1 MQAAAVQD
9 VLVSRRLV
17 TPRRPYGRPSMAVL
31 ATGRTTRPAAMVSGH
46 STAGCHRH
54 SYLQG
59 YGRNGRASC
68 SAGVSR
74 HWGHVRPPLVHDAR
88 HAAPTCAG
96 RVHRDVYGAGVGRA
110 ISTGHVKSAGQ
121 WCEMLRAT
129 RSARASVI
137 VWPDS
142 SRAKKAPW
150 FARCRP
156 AVDRLIPRWAA

>member
-1 MQAAAVQD
+1 MLNA
-9 VLVSRRLV
+9 
-17 TPRRPYGRPSMAVL
+17 
-31 ATGRTTRPAAMVSGH
+31 
-46 STAGCHRH
+46 
-54 SYLQG
+54 
-59 YGRNGRASC
+59 
-68 SAGVSR
+68 
-74 HWGHVRPPLVHDAR
+74 DAR
-88 HAAPTCAG
+88 RVGRYRQDLLCRCRQLRDGLACAG

-110 ISTGHVKSAGQ
+110 ISIGHVKSAGQ

-142 SRAKKAPW
+142 SRPKKAPW